1 MRQSVAPSRISH
13 AASLASQANNA
24 SAISRLQEK
33 KKEFEAVAA
42 LERASALFLKRIE
55 GLADDCEVM
64 ADAGQV
70 HGQVLEQWPLMFQ
83 TLSLFLNSREQHPA
97 DSSDDTTPLTGE
109 RLVRIPVDELQ
120 TDVSKQSDI
129 GTRLFPSAMT
139 SV

>member
-13 AASLASQANNA
+13 TASLASQANNA
-24 SAISRLQEK
+24 AATSRLQEK

-83 TLSLFLNSREQHPA
+83 SLSLFLNSREQHLVDP
-97 DSSDDTTPLTGE
+97 SDATVPLTGE
-109 RLVRIPVDELQ
+109 RLVRVPLDELQ
-120 TDVSKQSDI
+120 ADATKQS
-129 GTRLFPSAMT
+129 
-139 SV
+139 

>member
-24 SAISRLQEK
+24 AATSRLQEK

-83 TLSLFLNSREQHPA
+83 SLSLFCKR
-97 DSSDDTTPLTGE
+97 SSYYSFDDTVPLTGE
-109 RLVRIPVDELQ
+109 RLVRVPLDELQ
-120 TDVSKQSDI
+120 ADALKQS
-129 GTRLFPSAMT
+129 
-139 SV
+139 

>member
-24 SAISRLQEK
+24 TATSRLLEK

-83 TLSLFLNSREQHPA
+83 SLSLFLNSREQHL
-97 DSSDDTTPLTGE
+97 SDPGDATVPLTGE
-109 RLVRIPVDELQ
+109 RLVRVPLDELQ
-120 TDVSKQSDI
+120 ADASK
-129 GTRLFPSAMT
+129 
-139 SV
+139 

>member
-1 MRQSVAPSRISH
+1 MRQSVAPNRISH

-24 SAISRLQEK
+24 TATSRLLEK

-83 TLSLFLNSREQHPA
+83 SLSLFLNSREQHL
-97 DSSDDTTPLTGE
+97 SDPSDATVPLTGE
-109 RLVRIPVDELQ
+109 RLVRVPLDELQ
-120 TDVSKQSDI
+120 ADASK
-129 GTRLFPSAMT
+129 
-139 SV
+139 

>member
-13 AASLASQANNA
+13 AASLASQATSVVA
-24 SAISRLQEK
+24 MSRLHEK

-70 HGQVLEQWPLMFQ
+70 HGQVLEQWPAMFRS
-83 TLSLFLNSREQHPA
+83 LSLFLNSREQHLA
-97 DSSDDTTPLTGE
+97 DPNDDTLPLTGE
-109 RLVRIPVDELQ
+109 RLVRVPLDELQ
-120 TDVSKQSDI
+120 ADASKQ
-129 GTRLFPSAMT
+129 P
-139 SV
+139 

>member
-13 AASLASQANNA
+13 TASLASQANNA
-24 SAISRLQEK
+24 AATSRLQEK

-83 TLSLFLNSREQHPA
+83 SLSLFLNSREQHLSDP
-97 DSSDDTTPLTGE
+97 SDDTLPLTGE
-109 RLVRIPVDELQ
+109 RLVRVPLDELQ
-120 TDVSKQSDI
+120 ADASKQS
-129 GTRLFPSAMT
+129 
-139 SV
+139 

>member
-24 SAISRLQEK
+24 AATSRLQEK

-83 TLSLFLNSREQHPA
+83 SLSLFLNCREQHLA
-97 DSSDDTTPLTGE
+97 DPSDDTIPLTGE
-109 RLVRIPVDELQ
+109 RLVRVPLDELQ
-120 TDVSKQSDI
+120 ADALKQS
-129 GTRLFPSAMT
+129 
-139 SV
+139 